1 MSERKLEPTP
11 GWCERA
17 YDAVKHGYVNHDL
30 VREYEAAQE
39 PRTYTAA
46 EAEKLC
52 RERPEDV
59 IVFSPRHAF
68 IKGSSPF
75 EYRFNGTCFQ
85 FRIADE
91 STCAWENYGIGL
103 SIEREPFTIREVTQA
118 EPLPHE
124 IVSTSGYEKFH
135 CMHCARPVG
144 WDNSWVKDAC
154 PARAAKPESEKPA
167 EEKICCCDTCG
178 TRLGNGEGG
187 DDCRECLFC
196 FFKRTTRQPEKPA
209 DENFTC
215 PKCGSPYFGRDTAL
229 VDGKIKVL
237 DTVRCHGDSSGGPKR
252 CDWHGVWPVKEPE
265 KPANELPET
274 VYATIVAIAEPIAQ
288 RVAREEL
295 AAAKVEWVTGYGPII
310 KPREK

>member
-52 RERPEDV
+52 RERPEEV

-144 WDNSWVKDAC
+144 CGPRAGRAPIPVVA
-154 PARAAKPESEKPA
+154 ARHGKSIGHWSLSLFTPRMSVRTH
-167 EEKICCCDTCG
+167 I
-178 TRLGNGEGG
+178 TRPSRRHFDGRVRDRFDVDRRRHAFGG
-187 DDCRECLFC
+187 
-196 FFKRTTRQPEKPA
+196 
-209 DENFTC
+209 
-215 PKCGSPYFGRDTAL
+215 
-229 VDGKIKVL
+229 
-237 DTVRCHGDSSGGPKR
+237 KR
-252 CDWHGVWPVKEPE
+252 CG
-265 KPANELPET
+265 
-274 VYATIVAIAEPIAQ
+274 Q
-288 RVAREEL
+288 AR
-295 AAAKVEWVTGYGPII
+295 
-310 KPREK
+310 